1 MTNYWFSIVCPYI
14 QKQLLKF
21 KKHLG
26 EFPMSLFISN
36 AYAEGGAAP
45 GAAGPDMLIMLA
57 IFGLIFYFMI
67 YRPQAKRVKE
77 HKNLVSSL
85 AKGDEVLTAGGIIGK
100 ITKVSD
106 DKDFVKVELA
116 EGTEVMIQ
124 KGSISS
130 VLPKGTI
137 KSI

>member
-1 MTNYWFSIVCPYI
+1 
-14 QKQLLKF
+14 
-21 KKHLG
+21 
-26 EFPMSLFISN
+26 
-36 AYAEGGAAP
+36 
-45 GAAGPDMLIMLA
+45 
-57 IFGLIFYFMI
+57 MI

-85 AKGDEVLTAGGIIGK
+85 AKGDEILTSGGLIGR

-106 DKDFVKVELA
+106 DKDFLKLELA
-116 EGTEVMIQ
+116 DGVEVSIQ
-124 KGSISS
+124 KGSINS

>member
-1 MTNYWFSIVCPYI
+1 
-14 QKQLLKF
+14 
-21 KKHLG
+21 
-26 EFPMSLFISN
+26 MSLFISN
-36 AYAEGGAAP
+36 AYAEGGASA
-45 GAAGPDMLIMLA
+45 AAGPDMLIMLL

-85 AKGDEVLTAGGIIGK
+85 SKGDEVLTAGGILAK

-116 EGTEVMIQ
+116 EGTEVMVQ
-124 KGSISS
+124 KSSISS

>member
-1 MTNYWFSIVCPYI
+1 VNNAQRPYI
-14 QKQLLKF
+14 EFHCLKNKNF
-21 KKHLG
+21 KKFRG
-26 EFPMSLFISN
+26 KRMSLFISN

-45 GAAGPDMLIMLA
+45 QAAGPDMLIMLA

-85 AKGDEVLTAGGIIGK
+85 SKGDEVLTAGGLIGK
-100 ITKVSD
+100 ITKVAD
-106 DKDFVKVELA
+106 DKDFLRIELA

-124 KGSISS
+124 KASINS